1 MPATKGN
8 KFAVGNKGGGR
19 HSQLNPK
26 FIRRAELACRAGFTD
41 RELAE
46 LFDVS
51 LSAIQKWKR
60 QIGEIRI
67 VDENNKKHPGGRPN
81 KFKPEYVERAKKLC
95 QFSHTDPGI
104 GGIFRSAP
112 ADNQ

>member
-1 MPATKGN
+1 MTPFDDTTAWVPYPHIFSLIGLQKTYERGRVMPTPKGN

-19 HSQLNPK
+19 FSQLDPN
-26 FIRRAELACRAGFTD
+26 FIRRAELACRAGFTG

-60 QIGEIRI
+60 HIGEIRI
-67 VDENNKKHPGGRPN
+67 VNENNKKTSGRTS
-81 KFKPEYVERAKKLC
+81 E
-95 QFSHTDPGI
+95 
-104 GGIFRSAP
+104 
-112 ADNQ
+112 